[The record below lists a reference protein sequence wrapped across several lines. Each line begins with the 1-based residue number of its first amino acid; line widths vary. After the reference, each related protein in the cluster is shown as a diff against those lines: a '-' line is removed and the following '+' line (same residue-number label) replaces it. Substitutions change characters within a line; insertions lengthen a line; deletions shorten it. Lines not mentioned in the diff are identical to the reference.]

1 MIGTSAIIELK
12 WLCSFT
18 VNFEHTLYNIQR
30 VTLVLLIS
38 RSEHAETYSGP
49 LLTTKM
55 DSFLTLGNN

>member
-12 WLCSFT
+12 WLCYFT

-38 RSEHAETYSGP
+38 RSEHAEAYSGP
-49 LLTTKM
+49 LLKTKM
-55 DSFLTLGNN
+55 ESFVTLGNS